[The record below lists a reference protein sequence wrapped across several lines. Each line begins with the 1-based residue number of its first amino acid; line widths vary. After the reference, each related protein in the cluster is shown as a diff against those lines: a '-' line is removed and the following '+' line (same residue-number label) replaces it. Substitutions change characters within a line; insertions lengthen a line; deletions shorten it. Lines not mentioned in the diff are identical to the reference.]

1 MSWHKMDSIQLII
14 AVIKEHFEDLGYSV
28 DIQPYSDNCNLTI
41 VGPQGFIWLG
51 WSAPADSTDFT
62 LGYTL
67 FLKDEPDYRLVLL
80 YLGLDTI

>member
-51 WSAPADSTDFT
+51 RA
-62 LGYTL
+62 
-67 FLKDEPDYRLVLL
+67 KR
-80 YLGLDTI
+80 